1 MKRSIQ
7 LPEDDPAVFIAVED
21 ALHNL
26 DLVEAPPVLA
36 KTVMAQVRRTTQPH
50 FQLRWIDLLVS
61 LFFSG
66 MMLLVGVVAN
76 VLPVDLRS
84 YLHLEWLYWLQR
96 FQLQPLVP
104 LTLIAGGL
112 LALASLGIIWLSLRV
127 LREHGR

>member
-1 MKRSIQ
+1 MKHSIQ
-7 LPEDDPAVFIAVED
+7 LPEDDPAVFVAVED

-26 DLVEAPPVLA
+26 DLVEAPPELV
-36 KTVMAQVRRTTQPH
+36 KTVMAQVRRTPQPH
-50 FQLRWIDLLVS
+50 FQLSWSDLLVS

-66 MMLLVGVVAN
+66 MILLVGVVAN
-76 VLPVDLRS
+76 MLPVDLRS